1 MIPPYVR
8 QYAAMPSAAAA
19 MRLKQSQSLPHR
31 TVIGLFNEQ
40 LPGATREIATLERLA
55 AEGSIRFDQVTT
67 SEELASALQSR
78 SYDLLS
84 ITAHG
89 TRGEGFE
96 FTIDLGSEKLALARL
111 LDMGLPTAVSL
122 GCCWSARSA
131 KSTTS
136 VAAVT
141 SCLLAGASTVVGG
154 LWDID
159 DAATGVLLSHAYERF
174 ADGDPL
180 ASALRSAFL
189 SADESDRAA
198 AAGLGVVGRW

>member
-55 AEGSIRFDQVTT
+55 AEGSIRLDQVTT

-78 SYDLLS
+78 SDDLLS

-141 SCLLAGASTVVGG
+141 SCLLAGASTSRGWTLGYRRCRNGCAVEPRLRTIRGRRPIG
-154 LWDID
+154 L
-159 DAATGVLLSHAYERF
+159 G
-174 ADGDPL
+174 
-180 ASALRSAFL
+180 SALCIPI
-189 SADESDRAA
+189 
-198 AAGLGVVGRW
+198 GR